1 MQWWVHSA
9 YEDGGIVL
17 LFSWAFWVIFSI
29 VLHELSHGWAAI
41 ANGDNT
47 PRELGHMT
55 INPVVHMGWM
65 SVIFFVVAGFAW
77 GQMPTM
83 PHRYRHERR
92 GRVLVALAGPAMN
105 ALLALLALTAA
116 GAWASAIRT
125 GRIAPA
131 EHTAANVA
139 EFLFIGGFINLIL
152 GVFNMLPVPPLD
164 GSAVLAGASRTLDRF
179 FNLPQVRMYGM
190 LVMLLVFFQSL
201 DVPLQRAMGQAATN
215 YMVWVEARLS
225 GPRPE
230 GTAQIDG
237 PTTGDTDAD
246 NTPPDAAPSKD

>member
-9 YEDGGIVL
+9 YESGGIVL

-55 INPVVHMGWM
+55 MNPVVHMGWM
-65 SVIFFVVAGFAW
+65 SLVFFAIAGFAW

-83 PHRYRHERR
+83 PQRYRHERR

-105 ALLALLALTAA
+105 VLLALISLTAA
-116 GAWASAIRT
+116 GAWVAAVRT
-125 GRIAPA
+125 GKISPA
-131 EHTAANVA
+131 DHTAANVT
-139 EFLFIGGFINLIL
+139 EFLFIGGFINLVL
-152 GVFNMLPVPPLD
+152 GAFNMLPVPPLD
-164 GSAVLAGASRTLDRF
+164 GSEVLAGASRTLDRF
-179 FNLPQVRMYGM
+179 FSMPQVRMYGM
-190 LVMLLVFFQSL
+190 LVMLLVFFRAI
-201 DVPLQRAMGQAATN
+201 DVPLQRTMGQAATN
-215 YMVWVEARLS
+215 YMVWVDERLG
-225 GPRPE
+225 GPLPE
-230 GTAQIDG
+230 GDAQIG
-237 PTTGDTDAD
+237 APTIGDEDAD

>member
-9 YEDGGIVL
+9 YQDGGVVL
-17 LFSWAFWVIFSI
+17 LFSWAFWVLFSI

-41 ANGDNT
+41 ANGDET
-47 PRELGHMT
+47 PREMGHLT
-55 INPVVHMGWM
+55 LNPVVHMGWM
-65 SVIFFVVAGFAW
+65 SLAFFAVAGFAW
-77 GQMPTM
+77 GLMPTM

-105 ALLALLALTAA
+105 ALLAFVTLTAA

-179 FNLPQVRMYGM
+179 FSLPQVRMYGM
-190 LVMLLVFFQSL
+190 LVMLLVFFQAL
-201 DVPLQRAMGQAATN
+201 DAPLQRAMGQAATN
-215 YMVWVEARLS
+215 YMVWVEERLS
-225 GPRPE
+225 GTMPE
-230 GTAQIDG
+230 GPDQIG
-237 PTTGDTDAD
+237 VPTIGDADAD
-246 NTPPDAAPSKD
+246 NTMPDAAPSRH

>member
-9 YEDGGIVL
+9 YQDGGVVL
-17 LFSWAFWVIFSI
+17 LFSWAFWVLFSI

-41 ANGDNT
+41 ANGDET
-47 PRELGHMT
+47 PREMGHLT
-55 INPVVHMGWM
+55 LNPVVHMGWM
-65 SVIFFVVAGFAW
+65 SLAFFAVAGFAW
-77 GQMPTM
+77 GLMPTM

-105 ALLALLALTAA
+105 ALLAFVTLTAA

-179 FNLPQVRMYGM
+179 FSLPQVRMYGM
-190 LVMLLVFFQSL
+190 LVMLLVFFQAL
-201 DVPLQRAMGQAATN
+201 DAPLQRAMGQAATN
-215 YMVWVEARLS
+215 YMVWVEERLS
-225 GPRPE
+225 GTMPE
-230 GTAQIDG
+230 GPDQIG
-237 PTTGDTDAD
+237 VPTIGDPDAD
-246 NTPPDAAPSKD
+246 NTMPDAAPSRR

>member
-9 YEDGGIVL
+9 YQDGGVVL
-17 LFSWAFWVIFSI
+17 LFSWAFWVLFSI

-41 ANGDNT
+41 ANGDET
-47 PRELGHMT
+47 PREMGHLT
-55 INPVVHMGWM
+55 LNPVVHMGWM
-65 SVIFFVVAGFAW
+65 SLAFFAVAGFAW
-77 GQMPTM
+77 GLMPTM

-105 ALLALLALTAA
+105 ALLAFVTLTAA

-179 FNLPQVRMYGM
+179 FSLPQVRMYGM
-190 LVMLLVFFQSL
+190 LVMLLVFFQAL
-201 DVPLQRAMGQAATN
+201 DAPLQRAMGQAATD
-215 YMVWVEARLS
+215 YMVWVEERLS
-225 GPRPE
+225 GPMAE
-230 GTAQIDG
+230 GPDQIG
-237 PTTGDTDAD
+237 VPTIGDPDAD
-246 NTPPDAAPSKD
+246 NTSPDAAPSKD

>member
-17 LFSWAFWVIFSI
+17 LFSWAFWVLFSI

-55 INPVVHMGWM
+55 MNPVVHMGWM
-65 SVIFFVVAGFAW
+65 SLAFFAIAGFAW
-77 GQMPTM
+77 GLMPTM
-83 PHRYRHERR
+83 PHRYRNERR

-105 ALLALLALTAA
+105 ALLAFLTLTAA
-116 GAWASAIRT
+116 GIWASAIRT
-125 GRIAPA
+125 GKIAPA

-190 LVMLLVFFQSL
+190 LVMLLVFFQAL
-201 DVPLQRAMGQAATN
+201 DVPLQRAMGSAATN
-215 YMVWVEARLS
+215 YMVWVEERLS
-225 GPRPE
+225 GPMP
-230 GTAQIDG
+230 GGADGIGG
-237 PTTGDTDAD
+237 PTIGSADAD

>member
-9 YEDGGIVL
+9 YESGGIVL

-41 ANGDNT
+41 ANSDNT

-105 ALLALLALTAA
+105 VLLALLALTAA

-139 EFLFIGGFINLIL
+139 ECRQFH
-152 GVFNMLPVPPLD
+152 PPE
-164 GSAVLAGASRTLDRF
+164 
-179 FNLPQVRMYGM
+179 
-190 LVMLLVFFQSL
+190 SL
-201 DVPLQRAMGQAATN
+201 
-215 YMVWVEARLS
+215 ESLS
-225 GPRPE
+225 GKPWRVLPFQVAS
-230 GTAQIDG
+230 GFPNQIHACG
-237 PTTGDTDAD
+237 FTFAIAP
-246 NTPPDAAPSKD
+246 AAFHQV